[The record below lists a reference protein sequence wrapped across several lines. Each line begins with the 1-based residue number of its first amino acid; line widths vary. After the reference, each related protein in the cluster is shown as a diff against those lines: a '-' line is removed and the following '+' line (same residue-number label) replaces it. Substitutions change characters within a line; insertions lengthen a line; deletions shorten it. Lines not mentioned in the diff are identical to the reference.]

1 MIRSAM
7 GVEDKE
13 EARLGVDQPTEIL
26 TTGAPIYTNGFD

>member
-13 EARLGVDQPTEIL
+13 EARLGVDHPTEIL